1 MHNTNSNTNYA
12 RYGLGNMDMLKSQI
26 LTMFALKSGD
36 NHDGI
41 LMAIWAIIMI
51 TCIDAFFRFIPV
63 LAARIELFV
72 REYCKH
78 RMNKIPLVASI
89 TPLANGISGISGEEA
104 SIIFIRNYKDNDDTS
119 KSVNV
124 SNKDMILEYELVDA
138 VIEYIC
144 SQDSSRHLRY
154 TNKYYMNNTEPIS
167 INQDIT
173 AKMEHCII
181 DPSTNQINSL
191 TIRLT
196 STTLK
201 ISQMKEQLNR
211 ILGAY
216 RAEKS
221 NKLGGQRYYF
231 NELHIPPMPDMHG
244 TFRWETA
251 PKRITFN
258 MTPFNTYKSIN
269 NIFGSHIA
277 TIRDR
282 INLFINHCEWYQQRG
297 IPHTLGILLHGRPGC
312 GKTSLI
318 KAIARDTNR
327 HVFNISLRNTTTQ
340 RQLIN
345 LFFDENIAIT
355 NSANEAGIIS
365 IPLDQRIY
373 VIEDIDCMSDI
384 VLDRALKQ
392 ELSEQCIDYA
402 SNDSIDTYYP
412 VIGMPGSMNTPLDF
426 LPGMQN
432 LKEFRGINETILND
446 GREYDNIQVG
456 LRTRE
461 WEQNNANAINPTSP
475 TNLANPTNPTSPTN
489 RANLA
494 NSANPANTKNKANK
508 ETKETKDNKDNKDNK
523 EEITL
528 SFLLN
533 LLDGVLETPNRILII
548 TSNYPERL
556 DKALIRP
563 GRIDVNIKF
572 DNADMEMILD
582 MFQHFYN
589 ITMLDAKKLELDP
602 KLDKMFTPAE
612 IIAVL
617 CNNYKNM
624 DDAVA
629 NLNSLILSKNNS

>member
-1 MHNTNSNTNYA
+1 MATTGGAMHHNTGYTGYN
-12 RYGLGNMDMLKSQI
+12 GLGNMDMLKSQI
-26 LTMFALKSGD
+26 LTMFALRNGG
-36 NHDGI
+36 NTENGI
-41 LMAIWAIIMI
+41 FMAIWAIIMI

-63 LAARIELFV
+63 LAARIELLV
-72 REYCKH
+72 REYLKY
-78 RMNKIPLVASI
+78 RMNRIPLVASL
-89 TPLANGISGISGEEA
+89 TPLAQGSQYDEA
-104 SIIFIRNYKDNDDTS
+104 SIVLIRNYKDKDETI
-119 KSVNV
+119 KSANV

-138 VIEYIC
+138 VIEFIC
-144 SQDSSRHLRY
+144 TQDTSRHLRY
-154 TNKYYMNNTEPIS
+154 TNKYYMNNTEQIK

-173 AKMEHCII
+173 AKMEHCDIE
-181 DPSTNQINSL
+181 PSTNQINSL
-191 TIRLT
+191 TIRLS

-231 NELHIPPMPDMHG
+231 NEFHIPPMPDIDG
-244 TFRWETA
+244 GFRWETA

-258 MTPFNTYKSIN
+258 MTPFNTYKSIS
-269 NIFGSHIA
+269 NIFGSHI
-277 TIRDR
+277 TKIRDR
-282 INLFINHCEWYQQRG
+282 VNLFIHHPEWYQQRG

-327 HVFNISLRNTTTQ
+327 HVFNISLRTTTTQ

-345 LFFDENIAIT
+345 LLFDENIAIT
-355 NSANEAGIIS
+355 NAANEASIIS

-373 VIEDIDCMSDI
+373 VIEDIDCMSDV
-384 VLDRALKQ
+384 VLDRALKNELQ
-392 ELSEQCIDYA
+392 EQDIDSA
-402 SNDSIDTYYP
+402 LVEAEAEHTNTYESM
-412 VIGMPGSMNTPLDF
+412 IGMPGSMNTPLDF
-426 LPGMQN
+426 LPGLQN
-432 LKEFRGINETILND
+432 TKEFSAMNGSIFNNND
-446 GREYDNIQVG
+446 LQRQQS
-456 LRTRE
+456 RTRE
-461 WEQNNANAINPTSP
+461 QNTYVY
-475 TNLANPTNPTSPTN
+475 
-489 RANLA
+489 
-494 NSANPANTKNKANK
+494 KDANK
-508 ETKETKDNKDNKDNK
+508 ETNKGNALNKNKDNKDNK

-563 GRIDVNIKF
+563 GRIDVNIHF

-582 MFQHFYN
+582 MFRHFYN
-589 ITMLDAKKLELDP
+589 LTILDAKKLELNP
-602 KLDKMFTPAE
+602 TLEKMFTPAE

-617 CNNYKNM
+617 CNNYKNVE
-624 DDAVA
+624 DAVA
-629 NLNSLILSKNNS
+629 SLNSLALSKL